1 MSDVTAAPR
10 SYHDRDQ
17 RALAG
22 LRDRLLRSGGQGRV
36 LLRGA
41 CVLTMDPQIGDLAAG
56 DVLINGPV
64 IEAVGPD
71 LGTRVSDPDVL
82 VLDLPGMVVLPG
94 MVDGHRHCWQNQL
107 RRLICDADIDE
118 YIAMTHGST
127 ALHYRPAD
135 MFAGDL
141 VSLLGAIDSGVTCV
155 LDFSHNS
162 RSPEHSDAVF
172 DAYRESGA
180 RTVHVSAPPNAGQ
193 WAGQFPEDLLRLRS
207 EHCGGASPLSTVR
220 MGIDLRR
227 VRPWRT

>member
-1 MSDVTAAPR
+1 MSDVTAPPQ
-10 SYHDRDQ
+10 SYHDRDEA
-17 RALAG
+17 ALARLG
-22 LRDRLLRSGGQGRV
+22 DRLLQAPGQRRV

-41 CVLTMDPQIGDLAAG
+41 TVLTMDPQLGDLARG
-56 DVLINGPV
+56 DVLLNGAV

-71 LGTRVSDPDVL
+71 LGAQVTDPDVL
-82 VLDLPGMVVLPG
+82 VLDLPGMIVLPG
-94 MVDGHRHCWQNQL
+94 LVDGHRHCWQNQL

-141 VSLLGAIDSGVTCV
+141 ISLLGAIDSGVTCV

-162 RSPEHSDAVF
+162 RSPDHSDAVF

-180 RTVHVSAPPNAGQ
+180 RTVHVSAPPNTGS
-193 WAGQFPEDLLRLRS
+193 WAGQFPEDLVRLRD
-207 EHCGGASPLSTVR
+207 EHCAGASPLTTVR

-227 VRPWRT
+227 VRPVRT